1 MERNVA
7 GKEERECQL
16 ENVTREVS
24 LRRRHWRK
32 DPRKVRE
39 QGVRAHGEEER
50 EQSDNFQGR
59 AYLVWPGHCEEHK

>member
-24 LRRRHWRK
+24 LRSRYWRK

-39 QGVRAHGEEER
+39 QGVQAYGKEER
-50 EQSDNFQGR
+50 AE
-59 AYLVWPGHCEEHK
+59 